1 MRVLVTRPRVPAERT
16 AARLRELGH
25 DPVIDPVIEIRGL
38 SLAPINPAGVAAVI
52 VTSANAL
59 TALRPDLL
67 DLPLFAVGEATAQR
81 ARAAGC
87 ANVTVGPGDGIG
99 LATMIGR
106 RVRADAGRL
115 VHLAGDEVRTG
126 LPEALAAAGF
136 AYERVVAYTAEP
148 TGAPS
153 PSVREAL
160 EDGRL
165 DAVLLTSPRS
175 AALWAAGVRDL
186 TLAPGLV
193 ACCISKAVAVPLDGL
208 ALAAVRVAEHPDE
221 ASLLR
226 CLATPGGG

>member
-25 DPVIDPVIEIRGL
+25 EPVIDPVLEIR
-38 SLAPINPAGVAAVI
+38 SLPVEPVDPAGVAAVI

-59 TALRPDLL
+59 AVPQPELHR
-67 DLPLFAVGEATAQR
+67 LPLFAVGEATAR
-81 ARAAGC
+81 AARATGWID
-87 ANVTVGPGDGIG
+87 VTVGPGDGTG
-99 LATMIGR
+99 LAALIGR
-106 RVRADAGRL
+106 RVRPDAGGL
-115 VHLAGDEVRTG
+115 LHLAGDEVRPG
-126 LPEALAAAGF
+126 LPEALAAARF
-136 AYERVVAYTAEP
+136 EYRRIVAYTAEP
-148 TGAPS
+148 TGTLS
-153 PSVREAL
+153 LSVRKAL
-160 EDGRL
+160 EGGGL
-165 DAVLLTSPRS
+165 DAVLLTSARS
-175 AALWAAGVRDL
+175 ATLWAAGVRDL